1 MIISV
6 VVIIVCLL
14 IGGVLGYSN
23 ISVQDVDRG
32 YTCNSTVSNVKRSE
46 LLKLD
51 SSFKPK
57 INYMNKGTE
66 IFNEDKQIYE
76 YVSNGEKTDKV
87 YSLYYKKAKVK
98 GVKASKGMVIEFDL
112 ETGCARSIHYG
123 LTDKEFDK
131 FVLKMGE
138 PDYNDSDGMRWN
150 ESKYGWIVA
159 NYYDDF
165 SGMGKQNGLDG
176 LWGLEFKINR
186 PLVIN
191 NIVIEYYQTT
201 NQSGPL
207 HGLDDSIVEK
217 TGGAD
222 DYYNND
228 MYPGWVHW
236 GMGMVNQLVATPIYN
251 KN

>member
-14 IGGVLGYSN
+14 VGGVLGYSN
-23 ISVQDVDRG
+23 ISVQDVDKG
-32 YTCNSTVSNVKRSE
+32 YTCNSTVSNVKKSE

-165 SGMGKQNGLDG
+165 SNIFELFCGFQRFQL
-176 LWGLEFKINR
+176 LFWRFFRLFRWGLGAVLGISTVSATFFQNFSSFWAGLGSGFRSFMDYSGIKTHNR
-186 PLVIN
+186 KNDCECFYEN
-191 NIVIEYYQTT
+191 NHLIG
-201 NQSGPL
+201 S
-207 HGLDDSIVEK
+207 
-217 TGGAD
+217 
-222 DYYNND
+222 
-228 MYPGWVHW
+228 
-236 GMGMVNQLVATPIYN
+236 
-251 KN
+251 

>member
-14 IGGVLGYSN
+14 VGGVLGYSN

-165 SGMGKQNGLDG
+165 S
-176 LWGLEFKINR
+176 
-186 PLVIN
+186 
-191 NIVIEYYQTT
+191 NIFELFCGFQRF
-201 NQSGPL
+201 QR
-207 HGLDDSIVEK
+207 
-217 TGGAD
+217 
-222 DYYNND
+222 
-228 MYPGWVHW
+228 
-236 GMGMVNQLVATPIYN
+236 
-251 KN
+251 

>member
-14 IGGVLGYSN
+14 VGGVLGYSN
-23 ISVQDVDRG
+23 ISVQDVDKG
-32 YTCNSTVSNVKRSE
+32 YTCNSTVSNVKKSE

-138 PDYNDSDGMRWN
+138 PDYNDSDGMRWH

-159 NYYDDF
+159 NYYFRNF
-165 SGMGKQNGLDG
+165 SSFSYFFP
-176 LWGLEFKINR
+176 EFFQ
-186 PLVIN
+186 L
-191 NIVIEYYQTT
+191 
-201 NQSGPL
+201 L
-207 HGLDDSIVEK
+207 
-217 TGGAD
+217 
-222 DYYNND
+222 
-228 MYPGWVHW
+228 GWI
-236 GMGMVNQLVATPIYN
+236 GERF
-251 KN
+251 

>member
-14 IGGVLGYSN
+14 VGGVLGYSN
-23 ISVQDVDRG
+23 ISVQDVDKG
-32 YTCNSTVSNVKRSE
+32 YTCNSTVSNVKKSE

-159 NYYDDF
+159 NYYFRNF
-165 SGMGKQNGLDG
+165 SSFSYFFQNFSSFWAGLGSCFRSFMDYSYP
-176 LWGLEFKINR
+176 R
-186 PLVIN
+186 PACYQPMAIVHYVNLVLL
-191 NIVIEYYQTT
+191 
-201 NQSGPL
+201 S
-207 HGLDDSIVEK
+207 K
-217 TGGAD
+217 
-222 DYYNND
+222 
-228 MYPGWVHW
+228 M
-236 GMGMVNQLVATPIYN
+236 M
-251 KN
+251 

>member
-66 IFNEDKQIYE
+66 IFSEDKQIYE

-159 NYYDDF
+159 NYYFRNF
-165 SGMGKQNGLDG
+165 SSFSYFFPEFFQLFNVYPMSRTFSFLFSKYLDTKFYG
-176 LWGLEFKINR
+176 I
-186 PLVIN
+186 
-191 NIVIEYYQTT
+191 
-201 NQSGPL
+201 
-207 HGLDDSIVEK
+207 
-217 TGGAD
+217 
-222 DYYNND
+222 
-228 MYPGWVHW
+228 PGFI
-236 GMGMVNQLVATPIYN
+236 Q
-251 KN
+251 

>member
-14 IGGVLGYSN
+14 VGGVLGYSN
-23 ISVQDVDRG
+23 ISVQDVDKG
-32 YTCNSTVSNVKRSE
+32 YTCNSTVSNVKKSE

-159 NYYDDF
+159 NYYFRNF
-165 SGMGKQNGLDG
+165 SSFSYFFQNFSSFWAGLGSGFRSFMDYSG
-176 LWGLEFKINR
+176 IKTHSRKNDCEFFYEKI
-186 PLVIN
+186 I
-191 NIVIEYYQTT
+191 
-201 NQSGPL
+201 
-207 HGLDDSIVEK
+207 
-217 TGGAD
+217 
-222 DYYNND
+222 
-228 MYPGWVHW
+228 
-236 GMGMVNQLVATPIYN
+236 
-251 KN
+251 

>member
-1 MIISV
+1 LIISV

-66 IFNEDKQIYE
+66 IFSEDKQIYE

-165 SGMGKQNGLDG
+165 SNIFELFCGFQRFQLLFWRFFRLFCWVLGAV
-176 LWGLEFKINR
+176 
-186 PLVIN
+186 LVISAVSATFLEIFPAVSLGFGSCFRN
-191 NIVIEYYQTT
+191 FNSFSYFFPEFFQ
-201 NQSGPL
+201 L
-207 HGLDDSIVEK
+207 L
-217 TGGAD
+217 
-222 DYYNND
+222 
-228 MYPGWVHW
+228 GWI
-236 GMGMVNQLVATPIYN
+236 GERF
-251 KN
+251 

>member
-87 YSLYYKKAKVK
+87 YLSL
-98 GVKASKGMVIEFDL
+98 
-112 ETGCARSIHYG
+112 IH
-123 LTDKEFDK
+123 
-131 FVLKMGE
+131 
-138 PDYNDSDGMRWN
+138 
-150 ESKYGWIVA
+150 I
-159 NYYDDF
+159 
-165 SGMGKQNGLDG
+165 
-176 LWGLEFKINR
+176 
-186 PLVIN
+186 
-191 NIVIEYYQTT
+191 
-201 NQSGPL
+201 
-207 HGLDDSIVEK
+207 
-217 TGGAD
+217 
-222 DYYNND
+222 
-228 MYPGWVHW
+228 
-236 GMGMVNQLVATPIYN
+236 
-251 KN
+251 

>member
-14 IGGVLGYSN
+14 VGGVLGYSN

-138 PDYNDSDGMRWN
+138 PDYNDSDEMRWN

-165 SGMGKQNGLDG
+165 SNIFELFCGFQRFQLLFWRFFRLFRWVLGAVLGISAVSATFFQNFSSF
-176 LWGLEFKINR
+176 WAGLE
-186 PLVIN
+186 
-191 NIVIEYYQTT
+191 
-201 NQSGPL
+201 SGFR
-207 HGLDDSIVEK
+207 SFM
-217 TGGAD
+217 
-222 DYYNND
+222 DYS
-228 MYPGWVHW
+228 YPGLACYQPMAIVHYANLVW
-236 GMGMVNQLVATPIYN
+236 GILC
-251 KN
+251 

>member
-14 IGGVLGYSN
+14 VGGVLGYSN
-23 ISVQDVDRG
+23 ISVQDVDKG
-32 YTCNSTVSNVKRSE
+32 YTCNSTVSNVKKSE

-159 NYYDDF
+159 NYYFRNF
-165 SGMGKQNGLDG
+165 SSFSYFFPEFFQLLGWIGERFQKFYGLQ
-176 LWGLEFKINR
+176 WYKNS
-186 PLVIN
+186 
-191 NIVIEYYQTT
+191 
-201 NQSGPL
+201 QSKKRL
-207 HGLDDSIVEK
+207 
-217 TGGAD
+217 
-222 DYYNND
+222 
-228 MYPGWVHW
+228 
-236 GMGMVNQLVATPIYN
+236 
-251 KN
+251 